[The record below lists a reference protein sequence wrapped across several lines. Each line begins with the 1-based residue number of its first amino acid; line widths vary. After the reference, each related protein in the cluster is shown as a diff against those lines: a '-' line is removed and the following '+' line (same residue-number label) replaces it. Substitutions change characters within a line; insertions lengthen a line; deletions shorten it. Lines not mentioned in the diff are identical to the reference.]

1 MLITKRVD
9 GGACNRK
16 KEMRIGETEL
26 IPIEAQKNKTLV
38 PQHTNQR
45 GHLANGAKRKDKACG
60 KAGLIL
66 V

>member
-1 MLITKRVD
+1 MGMPVT
-9 GGACNRK
+9 GK
-16 KEMRIGETEL
+16 KEERIGEALL
-26 IPIEAQKNKTLV
+26 IPIVVRKNKSLV